1 MLTSDLAMSWRR
13 GHRIGPRAL
22 DASNELLVASAGDL
36 VDIVTEHVGRPRS
49 ELERAFE
56 EYIGTGTDYR
66 IIRGL
71 IKLLTDR
78 CEFAT
83 ASPVEPAALR
93 REVFLRAREAHPVVS
108 NLEARDRVL
117 AAAADALGV
126 RLDGLDGWLYA
137 DLTANERLVDFQPL
151 EARDLIEHYNLA
163 QAQALLYRCTR
174 LILRVDP
181 QPALE
186 YRRLFDAIKAYR
198 LIYALQGTA
207 ATGYQLALDG
217 PVSIFHR
224 SQKYGV
230 KMAVFL
236 PALLECSGWRL
247 EAEIDVKPYGSA
259 LYELDSATT
268 RLRAPEPSLTSGRHP
283 VVEKIL
289 AGLLKTGEG
298 WSAEPSNEVVDLGK
312 SAFVPDAV
320 ARHED
325 GTVVYIEVLGF
336 WTPKYLSTRLA
347 ELSAAGDVR
356 FLLVASSE
364 LLASRDGYEAEE
376 SNVVVFKTSLDLKA
390 LRTALERIRCSAG
403 GDLT

>member
-22 DASNELLVASAGDL
+22 DATNELLVASAGDL
-36 VDIVTEHVGRPRS
+36 VDIVKEHVGRPRS

-66 IIRGL
+66 IVRGL

-78 CEFAT
+78 CDFAT

-93 REVFLRAREAHPVVS
+93 REVFLRAREAHPVVA
-108 NLEARDRVL
+108 NREARDRVL

-126 RLDGLDGWLYA
+126 RPDGIDEWLYA
-137 DLTANERLVDFQPL
+137 DLTANERLVDFVPL
-151 EARDLIEHYNLA
+151 EARELLEHYNLA

-174 LILRVDP
+174 MVLRVDP
-181 QPALE
+181 QSATD

-198 LIYALQGTA
+198 LIYALRGTA
-207 ATGYQLALDG
+207 DTGYELVLDG

-230 KMAVFL
+230 QMAVFL
-236 PALLECSGWRL
+236 PALLDCVGWRL

-259 LYELDSATT
+259 LYELDSETT
-268 RLRAPEPSLTSGRHP
+268 RLRAPERGSSSGRHP

-325 GTVVYIEVLGF
+325 GTTVYVEVLGF
-336 WTPKYLSTRLA
+336 WTPKYLATRLA
-347 ELSAAGDVR
+347 ELADARDLAFV
-356 FLLVASSE
+356 LVASSE
-364 LLASRDGYEAEE
+364 LLASRDAYEPDGP
-376 SNVVVFKTSLDLKA
+376 NVVVFKTSLDLKA
-390 LRTALERIRCSAG
+390 LRTALERIRCSAA